1 MLKFKWETEF
11 KETEIGEIPNDWE
24 VRKIEE
30 IANVS
35 TGGTPSRKNEE
46 YWGGDISWVKSQ
58 EVRKY
63 FIWETEEKIT
73 EKGMRKSNA
82 KRIYLPNTVLIAL
95 YGATAGEAALLK
107 VPATVNQAIAAL
119 EGHKTNNLF
128 LFYLL
133 LANKER
139 LKDISI
145 GSAQQN
151 LYLKDIKNFEVALPP
166 ANDEQ
171 SRIATVL
178 SWFDDLI
185 ENKKRQN
192 EILEKVAMAIFKSWF
207 VDFEPFK
214 DEEFVYN
221 EKLGKEIPKGWEVK
235 PIGEI
240 FDLIKGKKCAVFE
253 RPIEN
258 AVPYL
263 LIENFKGGDISY
275 WTTERQPFVEELD
288 IVLVADGES
297 SGKIFRYQRGII
309 GSTLLML
316 RQKGKKPD
324 LRNYVYLY
332 LKNAEDEIIEH
343 RTGSAIPHLDKDFL
357 KEYALIIPI
366 SHVLQL
372 FHSLVEPLFQKI
384 ILNQKQIMVL
394 RKIRDALLPKLVFGK
409 LRVVEI

>member
-1 MLKFKWETEF
+1 MIKFWWETEF
-11 KETEIGEIPNDWE
+11 KETEIGKIPEDWE
-24 VRKIEE
+24 VKKMRDLFKIESGRRPPE
-30 IANVS
+30 VNDNGKFEVWGANGFMGYTTSYNYCGEFLITGRVGTLGHVFYIPENIKIWVS
-35 TGGTPSRKNEE
+35 DNALIITKDKNEAAAKF
-46 YWGGDISWVKSQ
+46 YFYHLKT
-58 EVRKY
+58 RK
-63 FIWETEEKIT
+63 EEIEELNVGSTQPLIT
-73 EKGMRKSNA
+73 QRDLKE
-82 KRIYLPNTVLIAL
+82 I
-95 YGATAGEAALLK
+95 K
-107 VPATVNQAIAAL
+107 VP
-119 EGHKTNNLF
+119 HP
-128 LFYLL
+128 
-133 LANKER
+133 
-139 LKDISI
+139 S
-145 GSAQQN
+145 
-151 LYLKDIKNFEVALPP
+151 PP
-166 ANDEQ
+166 EQ

-214 DEEFVYN
+214 DEKFVYN
-221 EKLGKEIPKGWEVK
+221 EELGKDIPKGWEVK
-235 PIGEI
+235 SIGEI
-240 FDLIKGKKCAVFE
+240 FDLIKGKKCTVFE
-253 RPIEN
+253 RPTKN

-275 WTTERQPFVEELD
+275 WTTERQPFLEELD

-316 RQKGKKPD
+316 RQKVKKLD

-332 LKNAEDEIIEH
+332 LKNAEDEIMEH

-357 KEYALIIPI
+357 REYVLIIPV
-366 SHVLQL
+366 SHVLQR

-394 RKIRDALLPKLVFGK
+394 RKIRNALLPKLVFGK
-409 LRVVEI
+409 LRVEEV

>member
-1 MLKFKWETEF
+1 MIKFWWETEF
-11 KETEIGEIPNDWE
+11 KETEIGKIPEDWE
-24 VRKIEE
+24 VKKMRDLFKIESGRRPPE
-30 IANVS
+30 VNDNGKFEVWGANGFMGYTTSYNYCGEFLITGRVGTLGHVFYIPENIKIWVS
-35 TGGTPSRKNEE
+35 DNALIITK
-46 YWGGDISWVKSQ
+46 DKDKVIVKL
-58 EVRKY
+58 Y
-63 FIWETEEKIT
+63 F
-73 EKGMRKSNA
+73 
-82 KRIYLPNTVLIAL
+82 Y
-95 YGATAGEAALLK
+95 
-107 VPATVNQAIAAL
+107 
-119 EGHKTNNLF
+119 
-128 LFYLL
+128 
-133 LANKER
+133 
-139 LKDISI
+139 
-145 GSAQQN
+145 
-151 LYLKDIKNFEVALPP
+151 YLKTRKREIEELNVGSTQPLITQRDLKEIKIPYPP
-166 ANDEQ
+166 PPEQ

-214 DEEFVYN
+214 DEKFVYN
-221 EKLGKEIPKGWEVK
+221 EELGKDIPKGWEVK
-235 PIGEI
+235 SIGEI
-240 FDLIKGKKCAVFE
+240 FDLIKGKKCTVFE
-253 RPIEN
+253 RPTKN

-275 WTTERQPFVEELD
+275 WTTERQPFLEELD

-316 RQKGKKPD
+316 RQKVKKLD

-332 LKNAEDEIIEH
+332 LKNAEDEIMEH

-357 KEYALIIPI
+357 REYVLIIPV
-366 SHVLQL
+366 SHVLQR

-394 RKIRDALLPKLVFGK
+394 RKIRNALLPKLVFGK
-409 LRVVEI
+409 LRVEEV

>member
-1 MLKFKWETEF
+1 MSVKFKWETEF
-11 KETEIGEIPNDWE
+11 KETEIGEIPKDNSYYITAKGVVGLIPKDWNMKKIKNKFKVNTGKRISPQDE
-24 VRKIEE
+24 GKYSLYCANGFSGFSNKFLTDGEAIVTGRVGTLGQVFYVCGKIDISDNAFFITPKDKEAHLKFLYYSVKHVFKHIEE
-30 IANVS
+30 VLNV
-35 TGGTPSRKNEE
+35 GT
-46 YWGGDISWVKSQ
+46 SQ
-58 EVRKY
+58 
-63 FIWETEEKIT
+63 
-73 EKGMRKSNA
+73 
-82 KRIYLPNTVLIAL
+82 PLIKQS
-95 YGATAGEAALLK
+95 E
-107 VPATVNQAIAAL
+107 
-119 EGHKTNNLF
+119 
-128 LFYLL
+128 
-133 LANKER
+133 
-139 LKDISI
+139 LKDFSI
-145 GSAQQN
+145 PFPDLN
-151 LYLKDIKNFEVALPP
+151 
-166 ANDEQ
+166 EQ
-171 SRIATVL
+171 SCIATVL
-178 SWFDDLI
+178 SWFDGLI

-221 EKLGKEIPKGWEVK
+221 EELGKEIPKEWEVK

-316 RQKGKKPD
+316 RQRGKKPD